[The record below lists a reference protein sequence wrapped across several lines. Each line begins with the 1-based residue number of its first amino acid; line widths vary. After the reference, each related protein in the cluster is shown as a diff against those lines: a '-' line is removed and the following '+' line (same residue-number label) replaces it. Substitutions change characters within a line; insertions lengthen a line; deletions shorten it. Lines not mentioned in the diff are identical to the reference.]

1 MSGPPDFSTSSGC
14 RKRQEGSASGG
25 KDELI
30 PDRATAATWRELPA
44 EPVRAFYP
52 AGYHLLLRDHERV
65 TPIDDI
71 LAWIRNPDAP
81 LPSGADR
88 AAAAWLA
95 RQH

>member
-1 MSGPPDFSTSSGC
+1 MAAAPQFRAPALFLY
-14 RKRQEGSASGG
+14 GG

-30 PDRATAATWRELPA
+30 PDQATAATWRGLPTG
-44 EPVRAFYP
+44 PVRAFYP
-52 AGYHLLLRDHERV
+52 AGYHLLLRDLERV

-71 LAWIRNPDAP
+71 LVWIRHPMQP

-95 RQH
+95 QQE